1 MSVHCDHQDE
11 VVPRQSNYVGLI
23 AELRRNLPILSILD
37 QMEDVKP
44 YECDG
49 LSAYRQVPRA
59 VILPRTESDLKRVLE
74 AWRQHRVPVVVR
86 GAGTGLSGGAMPH
99 AEGVVVSLARFMQ
112 ILEIDPQARTAR
124 VQPGVRNLALSKP
137 QPPQSVLRT
146 RSFIANCLHPWWKCR
161 REFGRRA
168 LP

>member
-49 LSAYRQVPRA
+49 LSAYR
-59 VILPRTESDLKRVLE
+59 
-74 AWRQHRVPVVVR
+74 
-86 GAGTGLSGGAMPH
+86 
-99 AEGVVVSLARFMQ
+99 
-112 ILEIDPQARTAR
+112 
-124 VQPGVRNLALSKP
+124 
-137 QPPQSVLRT
+137 
-146 RSFIANCLHPWWKCR
+146 
-161 REFGRRA
+161 
-168 LP
+168 

>member
-59 VILPRTESDLKRVLE
+59 VILPRLFYKKTYNCS
-74 AWRQHRVPVVVR
+74 VVWC
-86 GAGTGLSGGAMPH
+86 TFFEFPFKLS
-99 AEGVVVSLARFMQ
+99 VCF
-112 ILEIDPQARTAR
+112 
-124 VQPGVRNLALSKP
+124 
-137 QPPQSVLRT
+137 
-146 RSFIANCLHPWWKCR
+146 
-161 REFGRRA
+161 
-168 LP
+168 